1 MCPLGGAGNEMGRKV
16 RQSTPFAEQ
25 GKRLRTARLAL
36 RGDVSADAYAKDA
49 GLRGGRY
56 SEYEVG
62 ARLITTEAAL
72 KLKAKYK
79 ISLDYIYAGDDIG
92 FPTNNA
98 KFNTGR
104 PDEKR

>member
-1 MCPLGGAGNEMGRKV
+1 
-16 RQSTPFAEQ
+16 
-25 GKRLRTARLAL
+25 
-36 RGDVSADAYAKDA
+36 
-49 GLRGGRY
+49 
-56 SEYEVG
+56 
-62 ARLITTEAAL
+62 L